1 MLESELKRT
10 GLRQGLKRVRSKS
23 RPSVE
28 SKCFIAVIDSSE
40 LSGCMRIY
48 PMPPVDQSIL
58 RKVGFELSYR
68 RRRSE
73 VITFILQLLKLQLAK
88 GTKKV
93 AVEFDD
99 DTNVVDSEV
108 VLCLIQIVGHNSY
121 RMSKGN

>member
-1 MLESELKRT
+1 
-10 GLRQGLKRVRSKS
+10 
-23 RPSVE
+23 
-28 SKCFIAVIDSSE
+28 
-40 LSGCMRIY
+40 MRIY

-68 RRRSE
+68 RRRRRSE

-93 AVEFDD
+93 PVEFDD

-108 VLCLIQIVGHNSY
+108 VLCLIQIVGHNYY